1 MSLEVKNMPLKL
13 FKPKKAEVK
22 TEVGIVTDLERICA
36 DDKEAYEALKHTM
49 PLDPRKIKTT
59 LQEAMENA
67 KKFEKEGNN
76 VKAKWWY
83 MVAGE
88 LAIYEGDVSKIKQI
102 YGKLSKLTPNV
113 SYPILEVPERAVKKA
128 QEYYQKFLK

>member
-1 MSLEVKNMPLKL
+1 MPLKL
-13 FKPKKAEVK
+13 FKPKEAEVK
-22 TEVGIVTDLERICA
+22 TEVGTLTDLEKLCA
-36 DDKEAYEALKHTM
+36 DDKEAYEALKHAM

-59 LQEAMENA
+59 LQEATENA
-67 KKFEKEGNN
+67 KKFEKEGNT
-76 VKAKWWY
+76 VKARWWY

-88 LAIYEGDVSKIKQI
+88 LAIYEGDVSKVKQI